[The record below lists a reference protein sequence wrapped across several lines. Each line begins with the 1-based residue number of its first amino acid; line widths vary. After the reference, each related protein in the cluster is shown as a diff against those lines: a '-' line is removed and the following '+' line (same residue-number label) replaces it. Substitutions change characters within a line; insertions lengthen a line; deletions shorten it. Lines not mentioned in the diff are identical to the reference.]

1 MVMEQIYWLGV
12 AWNEVGPRARMMVR
26 LYVALLIFVWW
37 ATVRILSVIL
47 ER

>member
-12 AWNEVGPRARMMVR
+12 AWNEVGLRARMMVR

-37 ATVRILSVIL
+37 SIVRILSVRL